1 MEIVRSDTDTR
12 ASFPEEL
19 RARMREVERRA
30 FEAEAKYEALLSQ
43 LPAAIYAYSPQLDG
57 PTYAMSPFVEELLG
71 VPAEVFL
78 ENDHMWDELIHPD
91 DRERSRLDYESY
103 LRTGHP
109 DAGDYRYV
117 RPDGR
122 AVWVRD
128 RSATIRDAD
137 GTPMFIQ
144 GVMFDVTATK
154 EAELRM
160 QHIAYHDVLTGL
172 PNRTMLEEHLE
183 LALARARRD
192 DLAVAVV
199 FLDLDAFKFVNDT
212 HGHST
217 GDEVLR
223 QVAARL
229 RAAVR
234 DTDLVARQG
243 GDGFM
248 VLVADLEP
256 GSFGEAARSTV
267 ARVIERIGSS
277 LSQPLRLQ
285 VGELTM
291 SVSIGSALYPD
302 DTQNGQEL
310 LRQADDQMYER
321 KRNRRDRPSVLR
333 RLA

>member
-1 MEIVRSDTDTR
+1 MEIVRSETDGR
-12 ASFPEEL
+12 AGSPEEL
-19 RARMREVERRA
+19 RARLTDAERRA

-57 PTYAMSPFVEELLG
+57 PTYSMGPFVEELLG
-71 VPAEVFL
+71 VPPELFL
-78 ENDHMWDELIHPD
+78 ENDDIWDELIHPD
-91 DRERSRLDYESY
+91 DRERSRMDYESY
-103 LRTGHP
+103 LRTGQP
-109 DAGDYRYV
+109 DAGDYRYI

-122 AVWVRD
+122 VVWVRD

-137 GTPMFIQ
+137 GAPLFIQ

-160 QHIAYHDVLTGL
+160 QHMAYHDVLTGL
-172 PNRTMLEEHLE
+172 PNRAMFEEHLN

-192 DLAVAVV
+192 DLAVAVL
-199 FLDLDAFKFVNDT
+199 FMDLDEFKAVNDI

-217 GDEVLR
+217 GDGVLR

-243 GDGFM
+243 GDEFL
-248 VLVADLEP
+248 VLVADMEP
-256 GSFGEAARSTV
+256 DSRGEAARSTV
-267 ARVIERIGSS
+267 AKVTQRIEVA
-277 LSQPLRLQ
+277 LSEPLRLR
-285 VGELTM
+285 VGELAM
-291 SVSIGSALYPD
+291 SASIGSALYPD
-302 DTQNGQEL
+302 DTQDPREL
-310 LRQADDQMYER
+310 LRQADNQMYER
-321 KRNRRDRPSVLR
+321 KRSLRDRPSALR